1 MDYSRILATDF
12 SPFRLH
18 VLDVVVLLHEH
29 HNYPFASERNCV
41 RTAQLVWV
49 TPTYMPNNI
58 RDLYRECAELQART
72 ADRAYPPRIIFREPP
87 LMAAAIMAWA
97 TVRSTVYE
105 ETDVFIELLDRAL
118 MGRPVP
124 IPAGYEGDSQESGP
138 PSRDE
143 QERLQDVQSPPPF
156 SPITEDE
163 EEDEEED
170 EDNDEVDEEYRPP
183 SPPPSYDEVCSTA
196 TPPPA
201 YNEVVAPA
209 NNDDM
214 VDLTEDASME
224 QEDERRDATAG
235 DRGTEEVAD
244 SSSEDTR
251 NEGAAPADVATGRAL
266 VQQQLRGNM
275 SLPLRPLA
283 LLDSEGRIMASQGR
297 YLPYSAVPGQLRP
310 PSPRTSQLGRIRIS
324 RTGVNRMTSELLP
337 PATPATSTTTM
348 MATSTSP

>member
-1 MDYSRILATDF
+1 MDYSRILSTDF

-58 RDLYRECAELQART
+58 RDLYRECADLQSRT

-105 ETDVFIELLDRAL
+105 ETEVFIELLDRAL
-118 MGRPVP
+118 MGRPIP
-124 IPAGYEGDSQESGP
+124 IPAGYEADSQASEP

-143 QERLQDVQSPPPF
+143 QERLEDVQSPPF

-163 EEDEEED
+163 DEDEEE
-170 EDNDEVDEEYRPP
+170 YRPQ

-201 YNEVVAPA
+201 YNEVASPA
-209 NNDDM
+209 IHDEM
-214 VDLTEDASME
+214 VDLTSDASME
-224 QEDERRDATAG
+224 QEDGPRDSAVGEREDVEDAI
-235 DRGTEEVAD
+235 
-244 SSSEDTR
+244 SSSEGGAR
-251 NEGAAPADVATGRAL
+251 SSVGAAPARA
-266 VQQQLRGNM
+266 
-275 SLPLRPLA
+275 
-283 LLDSEGRIMASQGR
+283 
-297 YLPYSAVPGQLRP
+297 Y
-310 PSPRTSQLGRIRIS
+310 
-324 RTGVNRMTSELLP
+324 
-337 PATPATSTTTM
+337 
-348 MATSTSP
+348 